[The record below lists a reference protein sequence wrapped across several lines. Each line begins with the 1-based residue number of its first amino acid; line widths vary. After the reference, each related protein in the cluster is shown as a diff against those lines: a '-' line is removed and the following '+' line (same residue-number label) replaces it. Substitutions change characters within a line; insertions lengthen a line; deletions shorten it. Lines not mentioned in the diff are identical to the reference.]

1 MRHELSSALVIPE
14 LYFSE
19 EASLLF
25 RPVTCLSGCFCSSV
39 ALGLLTPGII
49 AGSRCQAAAKENE
62 HGAKGDSRA
71 SRGYGLVEKQRS
83 PTVPQQEEQSRS
95 GDNNQGQ
102 PRLRNH

>member
-1 MRHELSSALVIPE
+1 MRHELSGALVIPE

-19 EASLLF
+19 EAGLLF
-25 RPVTCLSGCFCSSV
+25 RPVTSLSGCFCSSV

-49 AGSRCQAAAKENE
+49 AGSCCQGAARENE
-62 HGAKGDSRA
+62 QGAEGDSRA
-71 SRGYGLVEKQRS
+71 SRGYGLAHKWCS

-102 PRLRNH
+102 PQP